1 MPGQFQR
8 GGEVDNAID
17 ERTLPGVA
25 GGRARGGRDTQQDD
39 LVCFHDPLTRT
50 WLLVLADGMGGDGAG
65 ELASQGVVDAA
76 RRLWAQGTWRDQPT
90 SLFLE
95 SVCQAAHAELRL
107 RQRQLASGS
116 PHSTVVALLIKDQR
130 IAWAHVGD
138 SRLYRFDG
146 HQLMGRTEDHS
157 LAQLRHRRGE
167 IDEQELATHDDQQFL
182 LRGLGGTEGP
192 VVEHGSGELRRGHAF
207 VLCSDGAWTQLK
219 DEELAR
225 YVQRRDQRQALS
237 EAIRLAVERGGP
249 MGDNVSLIFVR
260 PTVGGFWPALRQ
272 AMVSGWRRK
281 TPATMQDEV

>member
-1 MPGQFQR
+1 M
-8 GGEVDNAID
+8 DNAID

-39 LVCFHDPLTRT
+39 LVCLHDPLTHT
-50 WLLVLADGMGGDGAG
+50 YLLVLADGMGGDGAG
-65 ELASQGVVDAA
+65 ELASQGVIDST

-107 RQRQLASGS
+107 RQQQLANGS
-116 PHSTVVALLIKDQR
+116 PHSTVVALLVKDQR

-146 HQLMGRTEDHS
+146 HQLLGRTEDHS
-157 LAQLRHRRGE
+157 LAQLRYQRGE
-167 IDEQELATHDDQQFL
+167 INEQDLATHDDQQFL
-182 LRGLGGTEGP
+182 LRGLGGPEGP

-207 VLCSDGAWTQLK
+207 VLCSDGAWTQLQ
-219 DEELAR
+219 DEELGR
-225 YVQRRDQRQALS
+225 FVQRRDQQQALS
-237 EAIRLAVERGGP
+237 EAIHLAVERGGP

-260 PTVGGFWPALRQ
+260 PRTGGFWPSLWQ
-272 AMVSGWRRK
+272 AMFPGRRRK
-281 TPATMQDEV
+281 APATLQDEA